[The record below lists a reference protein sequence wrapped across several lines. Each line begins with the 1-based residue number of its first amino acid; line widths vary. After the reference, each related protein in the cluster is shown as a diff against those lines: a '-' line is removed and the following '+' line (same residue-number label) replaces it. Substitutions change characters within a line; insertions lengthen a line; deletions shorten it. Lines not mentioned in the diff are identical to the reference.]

1 MLLSP
6 AVPDYRRSAG
16 AGRALGASVRTGQ
29 STDLRKLEY
38 MQKGDDLLVATNGG
52 DRGP

>member
-6 AVPDYRRSAG
+6 AVPHYRCSAG
-16 AGRALGASVRTGQ
+16 AERALGATVRTGQ
-29 STDLRKLEY
+29 SADLRKLEY
-38 MQKGDDLLVATNGG
+38 MQKGDDLRVASDGG

>member
-6 AVPDYRRSAG
+6 AVPHYRRSAA
-16 AGRALGASVRTGQ
+16 AGGALGVSVRSGQ
-29 STDLRKLEY
+29 STDLRKLEN
-38 MQKGDDLLVATNGG
+38 MQKDDDLRVAVNGG